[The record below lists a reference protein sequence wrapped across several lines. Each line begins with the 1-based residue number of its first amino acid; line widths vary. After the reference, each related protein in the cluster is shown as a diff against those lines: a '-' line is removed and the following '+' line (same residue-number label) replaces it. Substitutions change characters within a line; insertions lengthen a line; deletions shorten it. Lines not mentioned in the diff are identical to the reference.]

1 MAVLQ
6 HEALSRARELD
17 DTRLHYFLN
26 TCAARARSGEA
37 AKWDNNERRVGERG
51 SERWKR
57 QNVTCTTTHV
67 QTAGCSAIMPV
78 LLSLSSEA
86 NWTPT
91 AGRRHRC
98 NPAAASAPP
107 LLCADNVMGAI
118 WNTKDR
124 NRLMDLSEI
133 VTVHQNKSMTKAGG
147 VLPFADAR
155 LVHRIRPCRTR
166 RFPFNEIACKCGS
179 AVQQSDRAK
188 LMFLIGKFTDAV
200 SEFVGLVLSAG

>member
-1 MAVLQ
+1 VRG
-6 HEALSRARELD
+6 S
-17 DTRLHYFLN
+17 
-26 TCAARARSGEA
+26 RSGKA

-98 NPAAASAPP
+98 SPAAASASP
-107 LLCADNVMGAI
+107 LLRADNVMGPI

-133 VTVHQNKSMTKAGG
+133 VTVHQNKSMGKAGG
-147 VLPFADAR
+147 HFRLLMRRTGAPHPPMSNASVPFQRDCMQMR
-155 LVHRIRPCRTR
+155 
-166 RFPFNEIACKCGS
+166 KCGRTVRPREAHIFNRKIYGRCS
-179 AVQQSDRAK
+179 RICWSYARRVLDLRARSILK
-188 LMFLIGKFTDAV
+188 I
-200 SEFVGLVLSAG
+200 